1 MVFNLEPMIFPPGN
15 VGGEFVREVLFAGLL
30 TQLDAGAPYNRKF
43 FRGGLWLDAEEEAE
57 KIPVGLD
64 SEEGFTEMDKN
75 RNMANRIWVEVM
87 ELKAVIIKKA
97 AEERT
102 RGEGQSPFGKMVKY
116 DDFIDIFHRER
127 FTVRG
132 VPIDKI
138 LVLQQPL
145 GYKSVKIVEGTLTVC
160 PLPDRWL
167 RLLLLP
173 FCF

>member
-1 MVFNLEPMIFPPGN
+1 
-15 VGGEFVREVLFAGLL
+15 
-30 TQLDAGAPYNRKF
+30 
-43 FRGGLWLDAEEEAE
+43 LWLDAEEEAE

-75 RNMANRIWVEVM
+75 RNVANRIWVEVM

-102 RGEGQSPFGKMVKY
+102 RGVGQSPFGKMVKY
-116 DDFIDIFHRER
+116 DDFVDIFHRER

-132 VPIDKI
+132 APIDKI

-160 PLPDRWL
+160 PLPGRGL